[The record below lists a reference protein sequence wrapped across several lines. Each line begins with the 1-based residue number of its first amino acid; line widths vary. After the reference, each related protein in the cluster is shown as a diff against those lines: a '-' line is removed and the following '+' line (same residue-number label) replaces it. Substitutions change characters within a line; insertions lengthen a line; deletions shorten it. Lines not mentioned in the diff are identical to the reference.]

1 MGVDEV
7 LVGEE
12 EEEEEPEE
20 PEDVESDE
28 DEEPDDVLEG
38 DVVVVV
44 AVPDEPDEVDGVVV
58 AVPDPVSAVV
68 LGGLLEPGCSRATT
82 MPMNAAIP
90 VAANTAARVRVRTR
104 VWARS
109 LDSGVLC

>member
-1 MGVDEV
+1 M
-7 LVGEE
+7 
-12 EEEEEPEE
+12 
-20 PEDVESDE
+20 ESDE

-44 AVPDEPDEVDGVVV
+44 ACRTSRTRSTAWSWTCPIPVPE
-58 AVPDPVSAVV
+58 VV
-68 LGGLLEPGCSRATT
+68 LAGLLEPGCSRATT
-82 MPMNAAIP
+82 TPMNAAMP

-109 LDSGVLC
+109 LDSGVLG